1 MQMFVAQLS
10 NQIDQV
16 EFEKAWRGDS
26 GGSFAGVKFAF
37 TGQTMSMELE
47 PGPSGRWQTE
57 SVHHSVS
64 DAVRRVD
71 HKCNIRWK

>member
-1 MQMFVAQLS
+1 MQMFMALLS
-10 NQIDQV
+10 SPIDQDA
-16 EFEKAWRGDS
+16 FEKAWRSDS
-26 GGSFAGVKFAF
+26 GGTFGGVKFAYAGL
-37 TGQTMSMELE
+37 TISMELE

-71 HKCNIRWK
+71 RKCNIRWK